1 MNPARSK
8 KVIKML
14 FTPQA
19 YIGIDPSRGGKAVSY
34 AALDQDLTPV
44 AQGKGSLKEVFAF
57 LSSLQQAVVGVVGPS
72 ALNQNIMVD
81 PNRRT
86 ALLVPLSRGRP
97 GDMRVAEYLLK
108 QRGLPV
114 YRTPSE
120 EEKLPGWMAA
130 SIELNQKLAQLGF
143 EPHEGATAEGNQRL
157 EVIPEVCFQ
166 AWITG
171 EILPQNSTFGRLQ
184 RQLTL
189 YDMGLNIRDPMTLF
203 QEITRHKVL
212 HGQIPEGMI
221 YSTAQIQCLAAAFLA
236 WQAKNEPRKVAGE
249 GVNGEGF
256 ISFPAELVDQE

>member
-1 MNPARSK
+1 
-8 KVIKML
+8 ML
-14 FTPQA
+14 FTPLA
-19 YIGIDPSRGGKAVSY
+19 FIGIDPTRGGKAVSY

-44 AQGKGSLKEVFAF
+44 AQGKGTVKEVVGF
-57 LSSLQQAVVGVVGPS
+57 LSSMQQAVVGLIGPS

-81 PNRRT
+81 PERRT

-97 GDMRVAEYLLK
+97 GDMRVAEYLLN

-120 EEKLPGWMAA
+120 VDKLPGWMGT
-130 SIELNQKLAQLGF
+130 SIELNQRLDQLGYPPQG
-143 EPHEGATAEGNQRL
+143 EATAEGNQRL
-157 EVIPEVCFQ
+157 EVVPEICFR

-171 EILPQNSTFGRLQ
+171 EILPPNSIFGRLQ

-189 YDMGLNIRDPMTLF
+189 YDMGLNIQDPMALF

-212 HGQIPEGMI
+212 HGQVPEEMI
-221 YSTAQIQCLAAAFLA
+221 ATTAQIQCLAAAFLA
-236 WQAKNEPRKVAGE
+236 WQAKNEPEKVAKE

-256 ISFPAELVDQE
+256 ISLPAVLLENS